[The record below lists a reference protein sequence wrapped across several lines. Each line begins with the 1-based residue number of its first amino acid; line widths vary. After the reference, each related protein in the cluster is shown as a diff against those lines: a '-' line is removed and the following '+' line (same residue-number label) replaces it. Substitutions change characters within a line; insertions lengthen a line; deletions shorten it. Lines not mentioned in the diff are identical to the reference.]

1 MKTTKLL
8 ASALLFA
15 TVFGTAQAA
24 DTETLE
30 AMKA

>member
-8 ASALLFA
+8 ASALLFVA
-15 TVFGTAQAA
+15 VFGIAQAA

-30 AMKA
+30 AMKV